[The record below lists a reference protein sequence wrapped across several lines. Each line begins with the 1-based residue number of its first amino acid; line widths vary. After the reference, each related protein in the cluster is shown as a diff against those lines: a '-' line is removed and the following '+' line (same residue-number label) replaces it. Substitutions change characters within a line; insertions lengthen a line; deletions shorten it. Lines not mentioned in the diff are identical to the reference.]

1 MSEKNSLRH
10 LASDVWK
17 TLHWELVSASVCIL
31 QHRDF
36 NACLWENAKDHVFQL
51 FEHELWVW
59 LNYVVEE
66 LLQLNMLQQVLNYEL
81 DSRLKKL
88 LQVTDVLIVF
98 LACLLD
104 IFLGLSFR

>member
-1 MSEKNSLRH
+1 M
-10 LASDVWK
+10 
-17 TLHWELVSASVCIL
+17 
-31 QHRDF
+31 
-36 NACLWENAKDHVFQL
+36 
-51 FEHELWVW
+51 
-59 LNYVVEE
+59 VEE

-81 DSRLKKL
+81 DSRLEKL